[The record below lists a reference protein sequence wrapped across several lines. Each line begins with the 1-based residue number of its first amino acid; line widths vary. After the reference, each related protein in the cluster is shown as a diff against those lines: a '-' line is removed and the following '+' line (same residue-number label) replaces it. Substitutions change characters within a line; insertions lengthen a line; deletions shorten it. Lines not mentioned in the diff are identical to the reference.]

1 MNTSS
6 IWKIFY
12 RNLFGFFFILM
23 VYADLSFSLMK
34 SLNDINS
41 RHKHELFSNLS
52 IKNYFV
58 NRQCIKYVDV
68 QQPFRFDEQPGQ
80 IDISGKLRIVV
91 SIDALNSLTHRYK
104 GKTYRTFPLY
114 FLIVS

>member
-1 MNTSS
+1 
-6 IWKIFY
+6 
-12 RNLFGFFFILM
+12 M
-23 VYADLSFSLMK
+23 VYVDLSFSLMK

-58 NRQCIKYVDV
+58 NRQCIKYVHV
-68 QQPFRFDEQPGQ
+68 QQLFRFDEQPGQ